1 MVASVPVTLNWDIE
15 NASEIILEDNL
26 GNKTDVSKQKTV
38 TEHIKQDTTY
48 SIWVLK
54 TNCLIET
61 SVKLHITV
69 IQNKYE
75 LELQNLMPR
84 FDQIVPDIGKAVNLD
99 YNFIPAID
107 YDTALSFET
116 IDCNLT
122 IDHSDETISTN
133 IAKEVA
139 KPKNIKS
146 IVDKIKSYIQP

>member
-1 MVASVPVTLNWDIE
+1 MFN
-15 NASEIILEDNL
+15 
-26 GNKTDVSKQKTV
+26 
-38 TEHIKQDTTY
+38 
-48 SIWVLK
+48 
-54 TNCLIET
+54 ET
-61 SVKLHITV
+61 SLKLHITV

-107 YDTALSFET
+107 YDNAISFEA
-116 IDCNLT
+116 IDCNLN
-122 IDHSDETISTN
+122 IDHSDGTVSTSV
-133 IAKEVA
+133 AKKVT